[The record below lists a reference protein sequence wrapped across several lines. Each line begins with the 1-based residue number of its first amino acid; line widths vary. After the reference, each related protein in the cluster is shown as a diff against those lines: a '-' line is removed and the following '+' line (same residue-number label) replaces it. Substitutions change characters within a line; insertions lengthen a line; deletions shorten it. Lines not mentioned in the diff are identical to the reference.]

1 MNSGD
6 VLGSKHL
13 RFTCVYPNDSA
24 VVHVS
29 SDEEIDLNALSL
41 CLLMEYDR
49 DEDGV
54 FDYSGFFGGDIS
66 AEQETIIANMGL
78 VEDVDLLKVSHHGS
92 RFSSDA
98 TFLESLS
105 AKTAV
110 ISCSKRNRYGHPSI
124 EAIERIE
131 DVGAE
136 IFYTMNSG
144 QISISDEGIWS
155 FMN

>member
-1 MNSGD
+1 
-6 VLGSKHL
+6 
-13 RFTCVYPNDSA
+13 
-24 VVHVS
+24 
-29 SDEEIDLNALSL
+29 
-41 CLLMEYDR
+41 MEYDR
-49 DEDGV
+49 DQNGV
-54 FDYSGFFGGDIS
+54 CDYSGFFGGDIS
-66 AEQETIIANMGL
+66 SEQETIIADLGL
-78 VEDVDLLKVSHHGS
+78 VKDIDLLKASHHGS

-105 AKTAV
+105 PKTAV

-155 FMN
+155 FIP